1 MARPRT
7 PTRTSSGQPRP
18 SRARTERVRKQ
29 TVALE
34 GRLGREKARARLGT
48 TERQIGWKRSLAR
61 AEERLRRAR
70 STDDPALADK
80 LNKEAAELIA
90 ESTRLRNKPTANLI
104 ERASRINEWRRNT
117 RKLLPS
123 KSAIAFCEEH
133 GRWCLNA
140 DGTATGEAHF
150 DVPRANRDSFE
161 SFKAWFKNLQ
171 SRYKW
176 LDQEPLYFAIGFTV
190 GGDLLRSSRDRARY
204 DKIRGSSALIGNWR
218 LSLELGGERGYPY
231 MVSAW
236 LNQVAKNT
244 YEKGLRITTVS
255 FFLHYGPTPPLSEG
269 EFNCE
274 LPTLGS
280 LMVPPP
286 MRIAPEAEPKPKK
299 PKAKPEKPTAKPEK
313 PGKPTKKPAQKT
325 PKVVRMFVVYD
336 ENGKKYLNRP
346 AYSGRVPG
354 VWGPLKAAHFFETRA
369 KAQSAASN
377 LNASRP
383 PNRKYRAVVWPVDV
397 TETS

>member
-1 MARPRT
+1 
-7 PTRTSSGQPRP
+7 
-18 SRARTERVRKQ
+18 
-29 TVALE
+29 LE
-34 GRLGREKARARLGT
+34 GRLVREKARARLGT
-48 TERQIGWKRSLAR
+48 TERQIGWKRALAR

-70 STDDPALADK
+70 STEDPALADK
-80 LNKEAAELIA
+80 LNKEAAALIA
-90 ESTRLRNKPTANLI
+90 ESTRLRNKPSANLI

-117 RKLLPS
+117 LKLLPS

-150 DVPRANRDSFE
+150 DVPRANRDTFE
-161 SFKAWFKNLQ
+161 SFKAWFTSFQ
-171 SRYKW
+171 ARYKW
-176 LDQEPLYFAIGFTV
+176 LDREPLYFAIGFTV

-204 DKIRGSSALIGNWR
+204 DKIRGSSALISNWR
-218 LSLELGGERGYPY
+218 LSLELGSDRGYAY

-236 LNQVAKNT
+236 LEEVAKNT

-255 FFLHYGPTPPLSEG
+255 LFLHYGPTPPLSEG

-274 LPTLGS
+274 QPSPGS

-286 MRIAPEAEPKPKK
+286 MRIAPEAVTKKPEAAKPPKP
-299 PKAKPEKPTAKPEK
+299 
-313 PGKPTKKPAQKT
+313 PTKKPTTKKAKKA

-346 AYSGRVPG
+346 AYSGRVSG

-383 PNRKYRAVVWPVDV
+383 SSRKYRAVVWPVDV